1 MTDRDGYGGKE
12 KGKTTSHL
20 LAAEVL
26 FSFQYRVE
34 SSRLNIIHFE
44 RFPKGLAGK
53 NLNFMNND
61 ENHKIT
67 ILMGYDV
74 HKTDSIIKSL
84 RNKQI
89 YY

>member
-1 MTDRDGYGGKE
+1 MVEKRKE
-12 KGKTTSHL
+12 KRRVIFWL
-20 LAAEVL
+20 LKY
-26 FSFQYRVE
+26 FSVFSTDIVE